1 MKKIVIASSN
11 KHKVSEISIN
21 IQPFFDT
28 ILSFSDFPKIGEI
41 IEDGTTIEENS
52 FIKSRASFKYTGLA
66 SVADDTILE
75 VDHLNGEPGL
85 YTARYAGEQAT
96 YTQNMDKLIKELHGV
111 EMNMRTARFRT
122 VISYVDGV
130 NDFHVEGILEGKIL
144 KNKIG
149 KNGFGYDP
157 IFYVDKYDK
166 SLAQINSSLK
176 NDISHRGLAIKKFVS
191 KIKELYKW
199 KKSSF

>member
-96 YTQNMDKLIKELHGV
+96 YNQNMDKLIKELHGV

-122 VISYVDGV
+122 VISYIDGV

-191 KIKELYKW
+191 KIKELYK
-199 KKSSF
+199 

>member
-28 ILSFSDFPKIGEI
+28 ILSLSDFPNIGEI

-75 VDHLNGEPGL
+75 VDHLNGKPGL

-96 YTQNMDKLIKELHGV
+96 YNQNMDKLIKELHGV
-111 EMNMRTARFRT
+111 EMNMRTARYRT

>member
-66 SVADDTILE
+66 SIADDTILE

-96 YTQNMDKLIKELHGV
+96 YNQNMNKLIKELHGV

-149 KNGFGYDP
+149 RNGFGYDP

-166 SLAQINSSLK
+166 SLAQISSSLK
-176 NDISHRGLAIKKFVS
+176 NDISHRGLAIKRFVS
-191 KIKELYKW
+191 KIKELYK
-199 KKSSF
+199 

>member
-96 YTQNMDKLIKELHGV
+96 YNQNMDKLIKELHGV

-191 KIKELYKW
+191 KIKELHK
-199 KKSSF
+199 

>member
-28 ILSFSDFPKIGEI
+28 ILSLSDFPNIGEI

-96 YTQNMDKLIKELHGV
+96 YNQNMDKLIKELHGV

-191 KIKELYKW
+191 KIKELYK
-199 KKSSF
+199 

>member
-28 ILSFSDFPKIGEI
+28 VLSLNDFPKIGEI

-96 YTQNMDKLIKELHGV
+96 YNQNMDKLIKELHGV

-191 KIKELYKW
+191 KIKELYK
-199 KKSSF
+199 

>member
-28 ILSFSDFPKIGEI
+28 ILSLSDFPNIGEI
-41 IEDGTTIEENS
+41 IEDGTTIAENS

-96 YTQNMDKLIKELHGV
+96 YNQNMNKLIKELHGV
-111 EMNMRTARFRT
+111 EINMRTARFRT

-191 KIKELYKW
+191 KIKELYK
-199 KKSSF
+199 